1 MSMRANGNYTVTGW
15 AGSGRRPIS
24 NSLKASQFRG
34 MGYASVFSRP
44 EKETIIN
51 NYYGTG
57 YQYDCC
63 CENNDDGMSPLT
75 KLLFGLGIG
84 TNFLGTLLGL
94 IKGGGDKTEGAGDS
108 GKTKE
113 TKQTEEK
120 ETPKAEEK
128 KTEEK
133 KAEEKK
139 EEVKPTQELKDG
151 SEISVIDDKLGPSSK
166 ISGTV
171 TNNADGTVSITDV
184 INTYTYKKTGTKI
197 YNGKEYP
204 VYSLQ
209 GATNNATGKAVNTT
223 QQEYILID
231 GQLKQPADL
240 DLAGTGTGSIAKG
253 AANSQT
259 RVGGGATQKAD
270 STDKSEKSEKSKSSE
285 KANNKPKIAQWKAT
299 YTVTTKSGRKYSVKQ
314 DHRGKYHYFDE
325 KNNEMQEPEFK
336 AKTGIENGEAVA
348 NKYKMRKAYQ
358 QSQNNKKTDSTQYSA
373 KISKEPGKYT
383 TATFKD
389 SSGKTHTY
397 TGRTSGISFS
407 PSTRRAAEIE
417 DIKRQMKADG
427 FTNVT
432 LS

>member
-63 CENNDDGMSPLT
+63 CNNNDSGMSPLT
-75 KLLFGLGIG
+75 KWLFGLGIG
-84 TNFLGTLLGL
+84 TNFLGTLLGI
-94 IKGGGDKTEGAGDS
+94 IKGGGGKTEGAGDS

-139 EEVKPTQELKDG
+139 DEVKPTQELKDG
-151 SEISVIDDKLGPSSK
+151 SEISAIDDKLGSSSK

-171 TNNADGTVSITDV
+171 TNNADGTVSIKDV

-209 GATNNATGKAVNTT
+209 GATNNATRKALNTT
-223 QQEYILID
+223 RQEYILIN
-231 GQLKQPADL
+231 GELKQPADL
-240 DLAGTGTGSIAKG
+240 DLVGTGTGSIAKG

-270 STDKSEKSEKSKSSE
+270 STDKSERSKSSE

-299 YTVTTKSGRKYSVKQ
+299 YTVTTKSGRKYYVKQ
-314 DHRGKYHYFDE
+314 DHQGKYHYYDDKNKEMDE
-325 KNNEMQEPEFK
+325 AKFK
-336 AKTGIENGEAVA
+336 SKTGIENGEAVA
-348 NKYKMRKAYQ
+348 NKAKMRKAYQ
-358 QSQNNKKTDSTQYSA
+358 QSQKK
-373 KISKEPGKYT
+373 
-383 TATFKD
+383 
-389 SSGKTHTY
+389 
-397 TGRTSGISFS
+397 
-407 PSTRRAAEIE
+407 
-417 DIKRQMKADG
+417 
-427 FTNVT
+427 
-432 LS
+432 